1 MQPILRT
8 RARDPRT
15 DSNRS
20 RLLDSPAFWSAAATT
35 AALRIVFAWV
45 YLARLAHRAVPV
57 APFAFESGNIARALA
72 TGHGFASPLP
82 VASGPTAWVA
92 PVYPALLAGLFRIFG
107 VASFSALIAA
117 VSLNIVF
124 ATLVCLP
131 LFAATRALARH
142 ASGANTA
149 EFAGLAAC
157 WLWAIYP
164 NAILLT
170 YQSMWDGCLSALL
183 GITVLWAALRLDTDG
198 RPRRPWVLYG
208 VLWAVLLLTNPVFL
222 AALPVLFAWALWR
235 KPSHLARAALAVL
248 VIVLCVL
255 PWTIRNRAA
264 LHAWVPI
271 RSDLGLSLWLGNN
284 AGTTVPWR
292 GQQHPL
298 DDLSERALFVRQ
310 GEVPYMRAKFR
321 AALAYIAEH
330 PAQTAT
336 RAWLRFRAF
345 WSGGTPHPLH
355 AFLHGNWQVRYVLF
369 ADLLLGLGAL
379 AGIIALVR
387 RKIAAAWAAAI
398 FPILIPF
405 AYYFTE
411 AIPRYRLPIDPEI
424 ILLAACWLA
433 LRARPVRVG
442 TAP

>member
-1 MQPILRT
+1 MLHAQAQRS
-8 RARDPRT
+8 AESAPRG
-15 DSNRS
+15 RS
-20 RLLDSPAFWSAAATT
+20 QPAFPQQFWIPLAAT
-35 AALRIVFAWV
+35 ACLRVGFGWT
-45 YLARLAHRAVPV
+45 YLERVSHSAVPI

-92 PVYPALLAGLFRIFG
+92 PVYPGLLAILFRLFG
-107 VASFSALIAA
+107 VASFSAFIAA
-117 VSLNIVF
+117 VSLNVVF

-131 LFAATRALARH
+131 LFAATRAMARH
-142 ASGANTA
+142 VGSQRTA
-149 EFAGLAAC
+149 QLAGLLAC

-183 GITVLWAALRLDTDG
+183 GITVLWLTLRLLDDG
-198 RPRRPWVLYG
+198 DRARDWVLYG
-208 VLWAVLLLTNPVFL
+208 VLWTVLLLTNPVFI
-222 AALPVLFAWALWR
+222 AVLPILFAVLLWR
-235 KPSHLARAALAVL
+235 RAAMPRAALALL
-248 VIVLCVL
+248 VTVLCVL
-255 PWTIRNRAA
+255 PWTVRNREAF
-264 LHAWVPI
+264 HAWVPI

-284 AGTTVPWR
+284 TDTTVPWH

-310 GEVPYMRAKFR
+310 GEVPYMRAKFG
-321 AALAYIAEH
+321 AALAYIAAH
-330 PAQTAT
+330 PLQTAE

-355 AFLHGNWQVRYVLF
+355 TFLWGNWQVRYVLF

-379 AGIIALVR
+379 AGITALLR
-387 RKIAAAWAAAI
+387 RKATVAWAAAI

-411 AIPRYRLPIDPEI
+411 AIPRYRLALDPEV
-424 ILLAACWLA
+424 ILLAACWIA
-433 LRARPVRVG
+433 LRANRARAG
-442 TAP
+442 TAS